1 MSTDR
6 LFNSMLNQY
15 LPVELL
21 KEELVK
27 RDYLLQKVNMDKSW
41 NGGELI
47 IPFQGQNASSV
58 EFGALPASN
67 DLSAYSYIRGS
78 ISVQPEVW
86 STLYFNERDL
96 FQNQGKK
103 MPEQTFLKMLPD
115 QIDGMI
121 DYFKMVLSTHL
132 LGGPEFATLTVDGT
146 SGGIIEVDRVDRFT
160 LSQKVSLQ
168 DGNTAATTYY
178 VIAIDVNAGTLGNG
192 TVTLSTTRGG
202 SAAAGVANF
211 TVAQSAKVYH
221 PGAQTAGMTSLT
233 SQLLSLANGGSTNL
247 FGTAKTAYSYLQAV
261 QIDGTAV
268 SASNILGKIFDG
280 YTKRQRLAKSG
291 KIPEVLMS
299 YKHFGSILKLVDT
312 QKGPFNV
319 VPNSRTAS
327 NYGWQTLQI
336 GSVSGE
342 ILTLVAI
349 QEMSDSVI
357 HYLDW
362 DGITFYSNDLIYR
375 RKDPGDGKEFFTS
388 RATTGYTYIVDH
400 VCAGDLV
407 VHAPWKQAIMY
418 GIPNY

>member
-1 MSTDR
+1 
-6 LFNSMLNQY
+6 MLNQY

-21 KEELVK
+21 KEELIK
-27 RDYLLQKVNMDKSW
+27 RDYLLQKVQMDKSW

-47 IPFQGQNASSV
+47 IPFQGQHASSV

-67 DLSAYSYIRGS
+67 DLAAYKYIRGS
-78 ISVQPEVW
+78 ISTQPEVW

-115 QIDGMI
+115 QIEAMVM
-121 DYFKMVLSTHL
+121 YFKMVLSTHL
-132 LGGPEFATLTVDGT
+132 LGGPQFATLTVDGT
-146 SGGIIEVDRVDRFT
+146 AGGVIEVDRVDRFT
-160 LSQKVSLQ
+160 LDQKVSLQ
-168 DGNTAATTYY
+168 DNNTAAAFYY
-178 VIAIDVNAGTLGNG
+178 VINVNVNGGTLGNG
-192 TVTLSTTRGG
+192 SVTLSASRGG
-202 SAAAGVANF
+202 AAADVSAY

-221 PGAQTAGMTSLT
+221 PGAQTAGMTSLS
-233 SQLLSLANGGSTNL
+233 SQLLSAANGGSATL
-247 FGTAKTAYSYLQAV
+247 FGQTKTAYSYLQAV
-261 QIDGTAV
+261 QIDGTGV
-268 SASNILGKIFDG
+268 SASNILTKIFDG

-299 YKHFGSILKLVDT
+299 FKHFGSILKLVDT

-319 VPNSRTAS
+319 VPNSRTTS
-327 NYGWQTLQI
+327 NFGWQTLQI

-342 ILTLVAI
+342 ILTMVAI
-349 QEMSDSVI
+349 QEMGDDVI

>member
-6 LFNSMLNQY
+6 LFSSMLNQY
-15 LPVELL
+15 LPVDIL
-21 KEELVK
+21 KEELIK
-27 RDYLLQKVNMDKSW
+27 RDYLLQKVQMDKSW

-47 IPFQGQNASSV
+47 IPFQGQHASSV

-67 DLSAYSYIRGS
+67 DLAAYRYIRGS
-78 ISVQPEVW
+78 ISTQPEVW

-103 MPEQTFLKMLPD
+103 IPEQTFLKMLPD
-115 QIDGMI
+115 QIDAMV

-132 LGGPEFATLTVDGT
+132 LGGPQFATLTVSGT
-146 SGGIIEVDRVDRFT
+146 AGGVIEVDRVDRFT
-160 LSQKVSLQ
+160 IDQKVSLQ
-168 DGNTAATTYY
+168 DGDTAAAFYY
-178 VIAIDVNAGTLGNG
+178 VINVDVNGGTLFNG
-192 TVTLSTTRGG
+192 SVTLSATRGG
-202 SAAAGVANF
+202 AAADVSAYTTGQA
-211 TVAQSAKVYH
+211 AKVYH
-221 PGAQTAGMTSLT
+221 PGAQTAGMTSLS
-233 SQLLSLANGGSTNL
+233 SQLLSLANGGSSTL
-247 FGTAKTAYSYLQAV
+247 FGQTKTAYSYLQAV
-261 QIDGTAV
+261 QIDGSAV
-268 SASNILGKIFDG
+268 SASNILTKIFDG

-299 YKHFGSILKLVDT
+299 FKHFGSILKLVDT

-319 VPNSRTAS
+319 VPNSRTTS
-327 NYGWQTLQI
+327 NFGWQTLQI

-342 ILTLVAI
+342 ILTFVAI
-349 QEMSDSVI
+349 QEMSDDVI